1 MEIVDENE
9 VIEYAKKINA
19 IYSKVS
25 ALNGFG
31 IDDAMD
37 LIYNAFLDYIEKNPK
52 VNDEIQSKSIDSKS
66 FVKKKKCC

>member
-37 LIYNAFLDYIEKNPK
+37 LIYNAFTRCF
-52 VNDEIQSKSIDSKS
+52 S
-66 FVKKKKCC
+66 F